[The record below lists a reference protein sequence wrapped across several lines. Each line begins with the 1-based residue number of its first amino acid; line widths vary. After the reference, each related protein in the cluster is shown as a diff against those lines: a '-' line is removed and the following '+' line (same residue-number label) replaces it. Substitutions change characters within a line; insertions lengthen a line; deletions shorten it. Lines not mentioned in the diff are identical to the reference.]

1 MYKVLI
7 PSAGLGTRLGDLG
20 KNFNKAL
27 IAVAN
32 KPVISHVIEKFSK
45 EIEIVIAVGHKGDLL
60 KDYLSIAHFDRKIVY
75 VEVDHYFGSKSGLGY
90 SILQCEKHLQCPFI
104 FSPNDTLILEDVP
117 PPHKNWMGYADIPT
131 TNQFRSIKIDKNENV
146 VEIYEKGLGVDVKPY
161 IGLAG
166 ISDYKKFWSDM
177 KTGISKGS
185 ILIGES
191 YALRNI
197 LQENTEVLAKKF
209 SWYDTGTRENL
220 KKTRIAF
227 KRDDAP
233 NILHKPNEAIWFTNN
248 RVIKYHSDPDFI
260 SNRVDRAKILEGYVP
275 EIKEYRKNMY
285 SYEMLPGKT
294 VSRIPSTP
302 VFSNLL
308 AHLKTFWIKKDITLK
323 QKSEFKKA
331 CNNFY
336 KHKTL
341 KRVKLYFDKF
351 SEEDTI
357 ENINGVDIPKL
368 EDLLSKVPWDR
379 LSDGIP
385 VRFHGDLHFE
395 NILMSQT
402 GNFHFLDWRQDFGG
416 IKNYGDLYYDLAKL
430 LHGLI
435 VSHELIKK
443 EYYSI
448 QQTANVIV
456 YDLHRKHSLIKNE
469 KQLYEFI
476 ESEGLDCFKVKLLT
490 YLIFLN
496 IAPLH
501 HDPYSKMLFYL
512 GKEGIFNLLKEN
524 K

>member
-1 MYKVLI
+1 
-7 PSAGLGTRLGDLG
+7 
-20 KNFNKAL
+20 
-27 IAVAN
+27 
-32 KPVISHVIEKFSK
+32 
-45 EIEIVIAVGHKGDLL
+45 
-60 KDYLSIAHFDRKIVY
+60 
-75 VEVDHYFGSKSGLGY
+75 
-90 SILQCEKHLQCPFI
+90 
-104 FSPNDTLILEDVP
+104 
-117 PPHKNWMGYADIPT
+117 
-131 TNQFRSIKIDKNENV
+131 
-146 VEIYEKGLGVDVKPY
+146 
-161 IGLAG
+161 
-166 ISDYKKFWSDM
+166 
-177 KTGISKGS
+177 
-185 ILIGES
+185 
-191 YALRNI
+191 
-197 LQENTEVLAKKF
+197 
-209 SWYDTGTRENL
+209 
-220 KKTRIAF
+220 
-227 KRDDAP
+227 
-233 NILHKPNEAIWFTNN
+233 
-248 RVIKYHSDPDFI
+248 
-260 SNRVDRAKILEGYVP
+260 
-275 EIKEYRKNMY
+275 MY

-294 VSRIPSTP
+294 VSRVPSAP

-308 AHLKTFWIKKDITLK
+308 THLKTFWIKKDITLK

-331 CNNFY
+331 CNSFY

-357 ENINGVDIPKL
+357 ENINGVDMPKL
-368 EDLLSKVPWDR
+368 EDLLSEVPWDR

-416 IKNYGDLYYDLAKL
+416 IKDYGDLYYDLAKL

-435 VSHELIKK
+435 VSHELINK
-443 EYYSI
+443 ECYSI

-469 KQLYEFI
+469 KQLYDFI

-512 GKEGIFNLLKEN
+512 GKEGLFNLLKEN